1 MNAKIS
7 VFVISIEAI
16 ILHNLHK
23 CTFKPTTFSV
33 QRPCSAIKCL
43 RIDLKLKSNQ
53 NTSKV
58 LVLQLL
64 ASVPF
69 RRIFTLSSYKRKYPS
84 KHLLVLKKSST
95 RLQRNNFTSSKTSCR
110 RLEDILQDFLED
122 EKLFC

>member
-1 MNAKIS
+1 MRKFQCLLFLLKRS
-7 VFVISIEAI
+7 YCI
-16 ILHNLHK
+16 I
-23 CTFKPTTFSV
+23 CTNVPLSLPPSLW
-33 QRPCSAIKCL
+33 RPCSAIKCL

>member
-69 RRIFTLSSYKRKYPS
+69 RRIFTVSSYKRKYPS
-84 KHLLVLKKSST
+84 KHLLVLKKSSR
-95 RLQRNNFTSSKTSCR
+95 RLQDMS
-110 RLEDILQDFLED
+110 
-122 EKLFC
+122 